1 MNCTGFYVFNTSV
14 LMGSIK
20 AAMFVEDLGMGM
32 SILKGLE
39 LEIHGFEKYESL
51 NRLSVPI
58 IAPGNMSASC
68 INTNLF
74 YQNKICNL

>member
-1 MNCTGFYVFNTSV
+1 MNCTGFYVVNTSV

-39 LEIHGFEKYESL
+39 IHGVEKSESL

-58 IAPGNMSASC
+58 IAPGNMFASC

-74 YQNKICNL
+74 CQNKICNL